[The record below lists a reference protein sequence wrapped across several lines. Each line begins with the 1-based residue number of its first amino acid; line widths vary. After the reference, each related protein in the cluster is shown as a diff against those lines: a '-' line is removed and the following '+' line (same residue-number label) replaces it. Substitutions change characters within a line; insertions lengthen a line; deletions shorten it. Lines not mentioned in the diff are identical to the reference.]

1 MSLPHEHAPSLA
13 ALDWLRHGFFGR
25 QGGVSSA
32 PYDSL
37 NVGFAVGDDEA
48 SVAAN
53 RAAIA
58 EALGGA
64 PLIVL
69 KQTHSTHVET
79 ITAPISGVVEG
90 DAMVTA
96 TPGLLL
102 GIQTADCTP
111 ILFADATARV
121 VGAAHAGWRGAVE
134 GIIGNTISAMV
145 NLGATP
151 ANIVAAYGPTIWAQ
165 NYEVG
170 DQFEA
175 DFLALHP
182 TGADLFFTPTGGKA
196 HFDLPGFV
204 QAQLRDA
211 GLSTIEQV
219 GGCTYAN
226 PELYFSHRL
235 ATHQA
240 TKTGRQMSV
249 IGIVPR

>member
-1 MSLPHEHAPSLA
+1 MTLPRERALSLA
-13 ALDWLRHGFFGR
+13 AIDGLHHGFFGR
-25 QGGVSSA
+25 AGGVSPA

-37 NVGFAVGDDEA
+37 NVGLAVGDDE
-48 SVAAN
+48 SCVLTN
-53 RAAIA
+53 RATIA
-58 EALGGA
+58 AALGGS

-79 ITAPISGVVEG
+79 ITAPLSGIVEG

-111 ILFADATARV
+111 ILFVDPLARV
-121 VGAAHAGWRGAVE
+121 VGAAHAGWRGAAD

-145 NLGATP
+145 NLGAT
-151 ANIVAAYGPTIWAQ
+151 ASNIVAAYGPTIWAQ

-170 DQFEA
+170 DQFQA

-182 TGADLFFTPTGGKA
+182 TGEDLFFTPTGGKA

-211 GLSTIEQV
+211 GVSTIEQV

-226 PELYFSHRL
+226 PDRYFSHRL
-235 ATHQA
+235 STHQSA
-240 TKTGRQMSV
+240 KTGRQLSV
-249 IGIVPR
+249 IGIAP